1 MRKLSGADEGI
12 VENAYTVIDFVLL
25 ADITENGNRLRNRG
39 LIGDDVSE
47 TTLKC
52 GILLDVLVVFGQSR
66 GTNAA

>member
-1 MRKLSGADEGI
+1 M
-12 VENAYTVIDFVLL
+12 VDFVLL
-25 ADITENGNRLRNRG
+25 ADTTENGNRLRNRG
-39 LIGDDVSE
+39 LIDDDLSE